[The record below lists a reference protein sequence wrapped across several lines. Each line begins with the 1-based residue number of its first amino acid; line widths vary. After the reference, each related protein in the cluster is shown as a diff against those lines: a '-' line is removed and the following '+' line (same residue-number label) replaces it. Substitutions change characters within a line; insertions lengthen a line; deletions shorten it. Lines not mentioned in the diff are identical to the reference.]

1 MMDKNKD
8 NSLTIDEMGMLKNLV
23 PRLRDDPERL
33 NTVFKTLDTNDDG
46 KLSRDEMKS
55 IRNLSGG

>member
-1 MMDKNKD
+1 M
-8 NSLTIDEMGMLKNLV
+8 
-23 PRLRDDPERL
+23 